1 MTLGRLIATLAGA
14 GVVYLLVAYALGG
27 PVMLARRLAVLAR
40 HRRLR
45 YRPVQDDTLASSRFT
60 IPVSLLLPTE
70 GEPDAAA
77 AAAGLLA
84 LNYPELEVIV
94 VNDGSRPA
102 LAALRQQFGLSACEV
117 FYRRS
122 LKASPVRA
130 IYRSAAEPRL
140 LVVDCEA
147 GTPGDAL
154 NCGLNLA
161 RYRYVCCADRRAR
174 HHPDALLES
183 MRAAVEDPALV
194 VGVMTVLGP
203 HAGASDPSAP
213 AAPAGF
219 WPTLERLS
227 ALRSLLSLSGR
238 RRLSLGGEGLPGFV
252 IWRRDVLVEVG
263 GFGTDGR
270 SEHAELTFRMH
281 RHLLR
286 ERRPYRIVHITE
298 PVGVPA
304 GDEQLAQLVSQ
315 QEASREAISRI
326 LWRNRGLL
334 LNPRYGPLGL
344 FDLPRY
350 AFSALVVP
358 WLELLCLAAL
368 PLALLTG
375 VLSPL
380 QFALTMAALGL
391 GNGILLNTALLAT
404 PRDAYDS
411 RALVRFILTGP
422 LQLFVYRPVQ
432 LAGRLRGLIRSLG
445 RPADAF

>member
-1 MTLGRLIATLAGA
+1 MTAGRLMAILASA

-27 PVMLARRLAVLAR
+27 PVMLVRRLMVLAR
-40 HRRLR
+40 YRRLR

-60 IPVSLLLPTE
+60 IPLSVLLPTE
-70 GEPDAAA
+70 GEPDAAEA
-77 AAAGLLA
+77 VAHLLA
-84 LNYPELEVIV
+84 LNYPEFEVIV
-94 VNDGSRPA
+94 VNDGSLPA
-102 LAALRQQFGLSACEV
+102 LAALRARFALAACEV

-122 LKASPVRA
+122 LRASPVRA
-130 IYRSAAEPRL
+130 IYRSSAEPRL

-147 GTPGDAL
+147 DTCGDAL

-161 RYRYVCCADRRAR
+161 RYRYVCCTDRRAR
-174 HHPDALLES
+174 YDRDALIES

-203 HAGASDPSAP
+203 HAETAGHAP
-213 AAPAGF
+213 AAPPPGF
-219 WPTLERLS
+219 WPTLERLA

-238 RRLSLGGEGLPGFV
+238 RRLSLGVDGVPGLA
-252 IWRRDVLVEVG
+252 IWRRDVLVDVG
-263 GFGTDGR
+263 GFSGDSR

-304 GDEQLAQLVSQ
+304 GEGALAELVAR
-315 QEASREAISRI
+315 QEESRQAIGRI
-326 LWRNRGLL
+326 LWRHRGVL

-368 PLALLTG
+368 PVSLAMG
-375 VLSPL
+375 VLSPA
-380 QFALTMAALGL
+380 QVALTLLALGL
-391 GNGILLNTALLAT
+391 GNGILLNTALLLT
-404 PRDAYDS
+404 PRDAYS
-411 RALVRFILTGP
+411 GGALVRFVLMGP
-422 LQLFVYRPVQ
+422 VQLFVHRPVQ
-432 LAGRLRGLIRSLG
+432 LAGRLQALVRALQ
-445 RPADAF
+445 RPAGAA

>member
-1 MTLGRLIATLAGA
+1 VTAGGFVATLAGA
-14 GVVYLLVAYALGG
+14 GVIYLLVAYAIGG
-27 PVMLARRLAVLAR
+27 PVMLAHRLAMLAR

-60 IPVSLLLPTE
+60 IPVSLLLPTD
-70 GEPDAAA
+70 GEPDAAQ
-77 AAAGLLA
+77 AAAGLLS

-94 VNDGSRPA
+94 VNDGSLPA
-102 LAALRQQFGLSACEV
+102 LAALRQQFGLTACEV

-147 GTPGDAL
+147 GTSGDAL

-161 RYRYVCCADRRAR
+161 RYRYVCCTDRRAR
-174 HHPDALLES
+174 YRRDALLES

-194 VGVMTVLGP
+194 VGVMTVLGAHSDSAAQSP
-203 HAGASDPSAP
+203 SPASS
-213 AAPAGF
+213 GF
-219 WPTLERLS
+219 WQTLEHLS
-227 ALRSLLSLSGR
+227 ALRALLSLSGR
-238 RRLSLGGEGLPGFV
+238 RRLGLGGDGIPGFV
-252 IWRRDVLVEVG
+252 IWRRDVLVDVG
-263 GFGTDGR
+263 GFGLDSR

-298 PVGVPA
+298 PIGVPA
-304 GDEQLAQLVSQ
+304 GDAQLAELVRR
-315 QEASREAISRI
+315 QEASREAIGRI
-326 LWRNRGLL
+326 LWRHRGLL
-334 LNPRYGPLGL
+334 LNPRYGPFGM

-368 PLALLTG
+368 PLALIAG
-375 VLSPL
+375 PL
-380 QFALTMAALGL
+380 PPGQLALAVAALGL
-391 GNGILLNTALLAT
+391 GNGLLLNTALLTT
-404 PRDAYDS
+404 PRDAY
-411 RALVRFILTGP
+411 AGAVLVRFILIGP

-432 LAGRLRGLIRSLG
+432 LAGRLRGLIRALQ
-445 RPADAF
+445 RPAEAL